1 VGTPD
6 AAGTAKGLA
15 HEGAYDQPYHG
26 TRASQKKGLS
36 LQANRKRFT
45 GPPHPDRERQFHY
58 LHEQKEAFLKA
69 GDPVIS
75 VDTKK
80 KELIGPFKNNGRRWR
95 ADPVE
100 VNAHDFRQDAECIAA
115 PYGIYDVG
123 RNHGLVYVGT
133 SADTA
138 EFATDAMQ
146 HWWRT
151 QGEKHYPKSRR
162 LLILAD
168 AGGSNNCRSRLFKQE
183 IQAKLANAFGLRVT
197 VCHYPT
203 GASKWNPVE
212 HRLFGPI
219 SCQWAGVP
227 LKTLDIL
234 LECLRDTHT
243 ETGLR
248 VCAKINGKSYAKG
261 IKVSNAQM
269 RTIRLQRHEVCPDWN
284 YTIKPNTS

>member
-1 VGTPD
+1 M
-6 AAGTAKGLA
+6 
-15 HEGAYDQPYHG
+15 
-26 TRASQKKGLS
+26 
-36 LQANRKRFT
+36 
-45 GPPHPDRERQFHY
+45 
-58 LHEQKEAFLKA
+58 
-69 GDPVIS
+69 IS
-75 VDTKK
+75 IDTKK
-80 KELIGPFKNNGRRWR
+80 KELIGPFKNSGRRWR

-138 EFATDAMQ
+138 EFATDAIQ
-146 HWWRT
+146 PWWRT
-151 QGEKHYPKSRR
+151 QGKKHYPKSNR

-183 IQAKLANAFGLRVT
+183 IQAKLANAFGLSVT
-197 VCHYPT
+197 LCHYPT

-234 LECLRDTHT
+234 LECIRDTHT
-243 ETGLR
+243 QTGLR
-248 VCAKINGKSYAKG
+248 VCATANRKPYVKG

-284 YTIKPNTS
+284 YTINPNTP

>member
-1 VGTPD
+1 M
-6 AAGTAKGLA
+6 
-15 HEGAYDQPYHG
+15 
-26 TRASQKKGLS
+26 
-36 LQANRKRFT
+36 
-45 GPPHPDRERQFHY
+45 
-58 LHEQKEAFLKA
+58 
-69 GDPVIS
+69 IS

-138 EFATDAMQ
+138 EFATDAIQ

-151 QGEKHYPKSRR
+151 QGKKHYPKSSR

-168 AGGSNNCRSRLFKQE
+168 AGGSNNCRSRLFKHE
-183 IQAKLANAFGLRVT
+183 IQAKLANSFGLSVT
-197 VCHYPT
+197 LCHYPT

-234 LECLRDTHT
+234 LESIRDTHT
-243 ETGLR
+243 QTGLR
-248 VCAKINGKSYAKG
+248 ICAKANGKPYAKG

-269 RTIRLQRHEVCPDWN
+269 KTIRLQRHEVCPDWN
-284 YTIKPNTS
+284 YTIDPDTS

>member
-1 VGTPD
+1 
-6 AAGTAKGLA
+6 
-15 HEGAYDQPYHG
+15 
-26 TRASQKKGLS
+26 
-36 LQANRKRFT
+36 
-45 GPPHPDRERQFHY
+45 
-58 LHEQKEAFLKA
+58 
-69 GDPVIS
+69 VIS
-75 VDTKK
+75 IDTKK

-123 RNHGLVYVGT
+123 RNHGMVYVGT

-138 EFATDAMQ
+138 EFATDAIQ

-151 QGEKHYPKSRR
+151 QGKRHYLNSGR

-168 AGGSNNCRSRLFKQE
+168 AGGSNNCRSRLFKQQ
-183 IQAKLANAFGLRVT
+183 IQTKLANALGLSVT
-197 VCHYPT
+197 LCHYPT

-234 LECLRDTHT
+234 LECIRDTHT
-243 ETGLR
+243 RAGLR
-248 VCAKINGKSYAKG
+248 VCAKVTSKSYAKG
-261 IKVSNAQM
+261 IKISNAQM
-269 RTIRLQRHEVCPDWN
+269 KTIRLQRHEVCPDWN
-284 YTIKPNTS
+284 YTIDPNTS